1 MLFAPSVTNSY
12 GGAVFPGI
20 QDCVVYAKD
29 SGREEDWNEVR
40 GAGGDY
46 TQPNVKAG
54 AFCGLRGA
62 GRKMRSGSRLGV

>member
-40 GAGGDY
+40 GGG
-46 TQPNVKAG
+46 
-54 AFCGLRGA
+54 GLQLLSQDTA
-62 GRKMRSGSRLGV
+62 QC

>member
-1 MLFAPSVTNSY
+1 M
-12 GGAVFPGI
+12 FPGI

-40 GAGGDY
+40 GGGTTADSSLVR

-54 AFCGLRGA
+54 ALGGLRGA
-62 GRKMRSGSRLGV
+62 GRKMRSGARLGV

>member
-40 GAGGDY
+40 GEGDY
-46 TQPNVKAG
+46 SSLVRTQPNVKAG
-54 AFCGLRGA
+54 ALGGLRGPGA
-62 GRKMRSGSRLGV
+62 R